1 MYRLSSKLHLL
12 WQRGKPLCSNLCC
25 SLQTGSELAH
35 IHPQRTLQ
43 SQCQGLGG
51 NQWYK
56 VLRHQRALVS
66 MSMNSSGG
74 LQKLGNMCQL
84 KIKKKRM

>member
-1 MYRLSSKLHLL
+1 MHRLSSKLHLL

-35 IHPQRTLQ
+35 VHPQRTAP

-51 NQWYK
+51 NQCYK
-56 VLRHQRALVS
+56 VLMSSEGARANV
-66 MSMNSSGG
+66 NE
-74 LQKLGNMCQL
+74 LQCWIT
-84 KIKKKRM
+84 KIR